1 VARRLVA
8 LALAEDIGVLV
19 ERRADELGLLP
30 EVGGEETVGVGDGNE
45 GGLEGVLEGL
55 GGTGRG
61 GVGVLDT
68 SKLQQT
74 LDGGGGNET
83 DTAGS
88 GNKSDGDGTALAA
101 LLDGDGVRL
110 TKVGAPV
117 TTTDGDNSELGNDDG
132 GADGGSDFLGGLDTE
147 TDVASRVTNDNDGLE
162 AGTLTGSG
170 HLLDGE
176 DEHDVVLK
184 FLQEGIYDLYS
195 LIGREKR

>member
-1 VARRLVA
+1 MARRLVA

-74 LDGGGGNET
+74 LDGGGSNET
-83 DTAGS
+83 GTAGS
-88 GNKSDGDGTALAA
+88 GNKLEEKKS
-101 LLDGDGVRL
+101 
-110 TKVGAPV
+110 
-117 TTTDGDNSELGNDDG
+117 G
-132 GADGGSDFLGGLDTE
+132 GWP
-147 TDVASRVTNDNDGLE
+147 E
-162 AGTLTGSG
+162 AEVKRRMLTLTVTEP
-170 HLLDGE
+170 HLPL
-176 DEHDVVLK
+176 
-184 FLQEGIYDLYS
+184 S
-195 LIGREKR
+195 LTGME